1 MKISTKPKT
10 TPVPDYQAALLK
22 MKSEVM
28 SNLGN
33 KFDTIASMGRVNEE
47 DQAQLSHDEFLQ
59 LRLNSLEYNKLRQ
72 LNEALVRLSD
82 GEYGVCLACDE
93 LIPARRLEIIPWARY
108 CVHCQEQIGNSDVH
122 EEDPASIFAYFASH

>member
-1 MKISTKPKT
+1 MKISTKPLT
-10 TPVPDYQAALLK
+10 EPFPDYLAALLK

-28 SNLGN
+28 SNLGI

-72 LNEALVRLSD
+72 LNEALARLND
-82 GEYGVCLACDE
+82 GEYGVCPACE
-93 LIPARRLEIIPWARY
+93 GPIPARRLEIIPWARY
-108 CVHCQEQIGNSDVH
+108 CVHCQEQIGNADVH
-122 EEDPASIFAYFASH
+122 EEAATSIFAHFASR